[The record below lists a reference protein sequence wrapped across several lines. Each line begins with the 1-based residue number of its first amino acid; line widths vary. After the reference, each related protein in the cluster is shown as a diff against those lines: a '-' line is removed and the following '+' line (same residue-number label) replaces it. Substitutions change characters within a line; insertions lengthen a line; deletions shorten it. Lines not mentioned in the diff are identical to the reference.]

1 MRIMKFFGFLN
12 LRGISGQ
19 IAALVVASVVTL
31 HLIITASFLIHRPDQ
46 PDPSFDRGHAQL
58 AAAAQLLGAAPAPE
72 RPRLMGDIARAFP
85 LLGIKSVAPGASPAA
100 AGPDGINLHGLH
112 RRLGNGYRIFALPPD
127 GESRRLGLA
136 LPDGAMIS
144 MNILPEPRRP
154 PFLGGPWMTTL
165 LFAVISVTLLGL
177 WAARALTAPLS
188 SFAKA
193 AESFSL
199 NGAAAPLPERG
210 PEEIRS
216 VAKALNRMRERITG
230 LIDDRTRM
238 LAAISHDLRTPITR
252 MRLRSEFIEDETH
265 RSRMLVDLDQMRSM
279 LESVLSFL
287 RNDRKLEAMTLVDIA
302 STLQLVTD
310 QFGDIGRKVSYDGP
324 LHAMATV
331 RPDDLL
337 RSVTNLVENAVR
349 FGAEATIRL
358 RTSPD
363 QVTID
368 VEDDGPGIS
377 DAQKNNMLEPFVR
390 GDDARNMDEA
400 SGFGLGLSIANA
412 IVLAHGGALSLHD
425 RQPHGLVVRI
435 QLPVHQ
441 QIERSAA

>member
-1 MRIMKFFGFLN
+1 MKLSSFLN

-19 IAALVVASVVTL
+19 IAALVVVSIIAL
-31 HLIITASFLIHRPDQ
+31 HAIITASFMINRPDQ
-46 PDPSFDRGHAQL
+46 PDPSGDRGHAQIAVAAHLL
-58 AAAAQLLGAAPAPE
+58 AAAPAPE
-72 RPRLMGDIARAFP
+72 RPRLLADIARAFP
-85 LLGIKSVAPGASPAA
+85 QLGLELLPLAA
-100 AGPDGINLHGLH
+100 VSAADEGEGGLHGLH
-112 RRLGNGYRIFALPPD
+112 RRLGQNYRIFALSPD
-127 GESRRLGLA
+127 GDIRKVGIA

-144 MNILPEPRRP
+144 ANLAPDERRP
-154 PFLGGPWMTTL
+154 PFLGGPWMMTL

-193 AESFSL
+193 AETFSL
-199 NGAAAPLPERG
+199 NGGAAPLPERG

-230 LIDDRTRM
+230 LIDDRTKM

-252 MRLRSEFIEDETH
+252 MRLRCEFIEDETH
-265 RSRMLVDLDQMRSM
+265 RARMLDDLDQMRSM

-287 RNDRKLEAMTLVDIA
+287 RNDRRLESMTLVDIA

-310 QFGDIGRKVSYDGP
+310 QFADMGRKVAYDGP
-324 LHAMATV
+324 AHAMATA
-331 RPDDLL
+331 RPDDLH

-349 FGAEATIRL
+349 FGAEAVIRL
-358 RTSPD
+358 QVSADR
-363 QVTID
+363 VTID

-377 DAQKNNMLEPFVR
+377 DADKNNVLEPFVR

-400 SGFGLGLSIANA
+400 EGFGLGLSIANA
-412 IVLAHGGALSLHD
+412 IVLAHGGTLSLHD
-425 RQPHGLVVRI
+425 RQPHGLVARI

-441 QIERSAA
+441 QAQKSAA